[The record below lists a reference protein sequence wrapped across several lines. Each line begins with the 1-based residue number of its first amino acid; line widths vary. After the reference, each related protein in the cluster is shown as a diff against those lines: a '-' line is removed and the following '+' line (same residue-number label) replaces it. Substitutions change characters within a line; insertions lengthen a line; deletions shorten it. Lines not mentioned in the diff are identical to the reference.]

1 MISPLEKSMVMDP
14 QDVKEENTENM
25 FDEMYEDK
33 LEIN

>member
-14 QDVKEENTENM
+14 QDEKEENTENM